1 MKRIALLGST
11 GSIGTQTLDLVFHHR
26 DDFEVVSLA
35 CGTNIELV
43 AEQALTFRPELISV
57 ATEEGAKELKT
68 RLQNAEAARGP
79 YKPDI
84 VYGRAGL
91 AEAALV
97 RADLVVNALVGMIG
111 LEPTLIALKAG
122 RDIALANKE
131 TLVTGGTLVTET
143 ALLSGSH
150 ILPVDSEHSAIFQCI
165 QSQSADVMAPL
176 TPDYTGRETRR
187 IILTASGGPFRGLS
201 KRELARVKAADAL
214 KHPNWSMGNK
224 VTIDSATMMNKGLEV
239 IEACHLFNVTPDKI
253 EIVVHRE
260 SIVHSAVEFE
270 DGAVVA
276 QLGTPDMKVPIAYA
290 LSYPDRMETGVK
302 RLDLF
307 SLGTLHFE
315 RPDTETF
322 RCLPLAIEAFRKGG
336 TYPVILNAANEV
348 LVGRFLAGEI
358 RLPDI
363 ADGVERAM
371 EKWGRNDRILSLDD
385 VLVVDEL
392 VRKEL

>member
-11 GSIGTQTLDLVFHHR
+11 GSIGTQTLDLVFHHPEE
-26 DDFEVVSLA
+26 FEIVSLA
-35 CGTNIELV
+35 CGSNIELV
-43 AEQALTFRPELISV
+43 AKQALRFRPELISV
-57 ATEEGAKELKT
+57 GTEEGAKELKT
-68 RLQNAEAARGP
+68 LLENAEAANGP
-79 YKPDI
+79 YKPEI

-111 LEPTLIALKAG
+111 LEPTLLALRAG

-131 TLVTGGTLVTET
+131 TLVTGGTLVTES

-187 IILTASGGPFRGLS
+187 IILTASGGPFRGLTL
-201 KRELARVKAADAL
+201 KELNRVRAADAL

-239 IEACHLFNVTPDKI
+239 IEACHLFNVTPEKI
-253 EIVVHRE
+253 EVVVHRE
-260 SIVHSAVEFE
+260 SVIHSAVEFE

-302 RLDLF
+302 RLNLF
-307 SLGTLHFE
+307 DYGTLHFE
-315 RPDTETF
+315 RPDLETF
-322 RCLPLAIEAFRKGG
+322 RCLKLALDAFNAGG

-348 LVGRFLAGEI
+348 LVARFL
-358 RLPDI
+358 
-363 ADGVERAM
+363 
-371 EKWGRNDRILSLDD
+371 
-385 VLVVDEL
+385 
-392 VRKEL
+392 